1 MDVRA
6 LSRPA
11 TQLLK
16 TTTRQPLLLP
26 LTTSRGHKTTA
37 RTKRSLKIAP
47 HDSFLPNR
55 SQPFPAADQII
66 YNPPASEAS
75 PEHTPFIFLPP
86 NDPRREAIQ
95 RMRLSSPEALG
106 SVAGAS
112 AVGNDEDLP
121 PAMSYP
127 RRRAQY
133 NLTEDDMAEMR
144 RLRNEDPLTWSTA
157 ALARKFKC
165 SPIIVSIAAP
175 APDQHKK
182 WLKEKE
188 ERRRERWGPIKTQA
202 REDRGRRAEML
213 YRGEI

>member
-1 MDVRA
+1 MDVRT

-11 TQLLK
+11 TQLLR
-16 TTTRQPLLLP
+16 TTTHQTTLLP

-37 RTKRSLKIAP
+37 RTKRALKIPP

-55 SQPFPAADQII
+55 SQPFPAADHII

-75 PEHTPFIFLPP
+75 PEHTPFIFLPS

-112 AVGNDEDLP
+112 PPQNDADLP

-144 RLRNEDPLTWSTA
+144 RLRNEDPLTWSTN
-157 ALARKFKC
+157 ALSKKFNC

-175 APDQHKK
+175 APAEHKK
-182 WLKEKE
+182 WLEEKA